1 MIFFKFL
8 VPHTCERKAW
18 TFEIVAGATLV
29 GHSTKKIKDRV
40 SRQRCIEY
48 CLQETTFDCR
58 SIKFYLMTKLMDNTI
73 PNPIGI
79 CVLSETDRH
88 LTPQAFRVSRYEDEY
103 IENQCVN
110 TSNLAFLTSIFVIIL
125 LLKYF
130 STFPRILCL

>member
-1 MIFFKFL
+1 MSLYIL

-29 GHSTKKIKDRV
+29 SHSTKKIKDRV

-48 CLQETTFDCR
+48 CLQETTFDCK
-58 SIKFYLMTKLMDNTI
+58 SIKFQLMTKLMDKTL
-73 PNPIGI
+73 PNPVGY

-110 TSNLAFLTSIFVIIL
+110 TSNLIFITPINSRYIL
-125 LLKYF
+125 LSF